1 MRFAQ
6 EFWLYLVPLVPL
18 LWFVFRVA
26 DRRTHR
32 RLISLLGPEARTHV
46 EGVNPRLLSWQRFF
60 FLAGLFWLLLALA
73 RPQWGANEVSVT
85 QRGSDIVIAL
95 DISNS
100 MLAEDVLPNRMGRAI
115 SELTSFLN
123 RLEDSRVGLV
133 FFAGSAFVQ
142 CPLTLDYGTA
152 EIFLKMAGPDM
163 MSEQGTAIAA
173 ALETSRKLLGKDRQE
188 GQKNNFQAILLVT
201 DGEDLEGDWETQAQ
215 SCKDE
220 GIKVIPVGVG
230 DKGGGLIPSFDQQ
243 GRPDGF
249 LKDEEGN
256 VVMTRLDLAS
266 LEKMAGIGGGSSF
279 LVGVDGLAGDRLFAE
294 LQRLG
299 KRDLEDRRVS
309 SYQERFVWPLII
321 AVFCFLLRLLLH
333 GRRPNRPRGAFPVGS
348 KSRVV
353 AIAFLLP
360 LLGAVQVQASLR
372 PVGGDEAMA
381 GREHYLSGDFEQAL
395 DKFEEALIQA
405 PEDPL
410 ISLALG
416 ETLFQLERY
425 EEAGIEFERAL
436 GLANDPDIKAEA
448 LYNSGTTRLAA
459 GETDL
464 AIEDLMASLQI
475 NPEQPDARHNLEIS
489 LRRLQQEQEQ
499 EQQDQPE
506 QDQQDQEDQEDQE
519 EQEEEN
525 KDQQKQENQENQ
537 ENQEDQEEQE
547 DQEQEDQNQED
558 QDQEE
563 QEQNETDSQ
572 EEQEPEDQQEE
583 NDDNQEPQD
592 NPEEMTQE
600 QALQLLKAL
609 DRDEEELKRSV
620 QKRLRGGRPKS
631 GKKW

>member
-1 MRFAQ
+1 VRFAQ

-18 LWFVFRVA
+18 LWFVFRAA

-32 RLISLLGPEARTHV
+32 RLISLLGPEANTHI
-46 EGVNPRLLSWQRFF
+46 EGQNKRLRSWRRFF
-60 FLAGLFWLLLALA
+60 FLAGLFWILLALA

-115 SELTSFLN
+115 SELSSFLN
-123 RLEDSRVGLV
+123 RLENSRVGLV

-173 ALETSRKLLGKDRQE
+173 ALETSRQLLGKERAD

-201 DGEDLEGDWETQAQ
+201 DGEDLEGDWEAQAEA
-215 SCKDE
+215 CKSD
-220 GIKVIPVGVG
+220 GVKVIPVGVG
-230 DKGGGLIPSFDQQ
+230 DKGGGLIPAFDRQ

-249 LKDEEGN
+249 MKDEEGN

-299 KRDLEDRRVS
+299 KRDLEDRRIS
-309 SYQERFVWPLII
+309 SYKERFLWPLMLAI
-321 AVFCFLLRLLLH
+321 VCFSLRLFLH
-333 GRRPNRPRGAFPVGS
+333 GRRPNRPQGSFPQGAGS
-348 KSRVV
+348 R
-353 AIAFLLP
+353 AALLLFLLP
-360 LLGAVQVQASLR
+360 LLWASEAEASFR

-381 GREHYLSGDFEQAL
+381 GREFYLSGDFDQAL
-395 DKFEEALIQA
+395 DKFEEALIKA

-436 GLANDPDIKAEA
+436 DLTNDSSVKAEA
-448 LYNSGTTRLAA
+448 LYNRGTSRLAA

-464 AIEDLMASLQI
+464 AIEDLMASLQW
-475 NPEQPDARHNLEIS
+475 NPEQADARHNLEIG
-489 LRRLQQEQEQ
+489 LRRLEQEQQQEQEQQDQDQQDQQEQDENEDQQEQDKEKQEQENQDQQDQEEQEQ
-499 EQQDQPE
+499 EQQDQENQEE
-506 QDQQDQEDQEDQE
+506 QEQEDQE
-519 EQEEEN
+519 EN
-525 KDQQKQENQENQ
+525 KDQENQDS
-537 ENQEDQEEQE
+537 DQQDEQ
-547 DQEQEDQNQED
+547 
-558 QDQEE
+558 QEE
-563 QEQNETDSQ
+563 QEQQ
-572 EEQEPEDQQEE
+572 QQESEE
-583 NDDNQEPQD
+583 NSD
-592 NPEEMTQE
+592 EMTQE

-609 DRDEEELKRSV
+609 DRDEEELKKSV

>member
-1 MRFAQ
+1 MRFAE
-6 EFWLYLVPLVPL
+6 EFWLYLVPLVPM

-26 DRRTHR
+26 DRRTNR
-32 RLISLLGPEARTHV
+32 RLISLLGPQAGTHI
-46 EGVNPRLLSWQRFF
+46 EGLNLRLQSWRRFF

-73 RPQWGANEVSVT
+73 RPQWGADEVTVT

-100 MLAEDVLPNRMGRAI
+100 MLAEDVLPNRMGRAVT
-115 SELTSFLN
+115 ELTSFLN
-123 RLEDSRVGLV
+123 RLEESRVGLV

-173 ALETSRKLLGKDRQE
+173 ALETSRKLLGKDRQG

-201 DGEDLEGDWETQAQ
+201 DGEDLEGDWESQAE
-215 SCKDE
+215 SCKSE

-230 DKGGGLIPSFDQQ
+230 DKGGGLIPVLDAQ

-249 LKDEEGN
+249 MKDEEGN

-299 KRDLEDRRVS
+299 KRDLEDRRIA
-309 SYQERFVWPLII
+309 SYTERYFWPLML
-321 AVFCFLLRLLLH
+321 AVICFALRLFLH
-333 GRRPNRPRGAFPVGS
+333 GRRPNRPRRHEEAPFIAAGVGPW
-348 KSRVV
+348 VLILV
-353 AIAFLLP
+353 LP
-360 LLGAVQVQASLR
+360 LFWSSEAAAVLR

-381 GREHYLSGDFEQAL
+381 GREHYLTGDFEKAL

-425 EEAGIEFERAL
+425 EEAGVEFERAL
-436 GLANDPDIKAEA
+436 DLSEDPTVKAEA
-448 LYNSGTTRLAA
+448 LYNRGTSHLAA

-464 AIEDLMASLQI
+464 AIEDLLASLQWD
-475 NPEQPDARHNLEIS
+475 PDQPDARHNLEIG
-489 LRRLQQEQEQ
+489 LRRLEQ
-499 EQQDQPE
+499 EQQQEQDQE
-506 QDQQDQEDQEDQE
+506 EQGEDQDQQDE
-519 EQEEEN
+519 EQE
-525 KDQQKQENQENQ
+525 KQDQQEQQENQEDQENQENQ
-537 ENQEDQEEQE
+537 EQQDENQQEEEQ
-547 DQEQEDQNQED
+547 DQDQQEQEQQ
-558 QDQEE
+558 E
-563 QEQNETDSQ
+563 QEQQEQEQQESQ
-572 EEQEPEDQQEE
+572 E
-583 NDDNQEPQD
+583 